1 MGQVLLNIL
10 INDIDSKIKCPLSK
24 LADDTTLRGAIDTP
38 EKQDPREAIQAREVG
53 HENFMKFNKD
63 K

>member
-38 EKQDPREAIQAREVG
+38 EKQDTIQGKLYKLEKWAMRTS
-53 HENFMKFNKD
+53 
-63 K
+63 